1 MLEYTGVLG
10 ILFQP
15 LVSHYTNILYMHFEK
30 ETLLASFRRY
40 CLLFLEG
47 LIFYYGIHVIF
58 YNVLCP
64 FKIWNCQN
72 IFLYFSH
79 SPFDVLFLA

>member
-30 ETLLASFRRY
+30 ET
-40 CLLFLEG
+40 
-47 LIFYYGIHVIF
+47 
-58 YNVLCP
+58 
-64 FKIWNCQN
+64 
-72 IFLYFSH
+72 
-79 SPFDVLFLA
+79 